1 MFTQVP
7 QPLVY
12 AEALLAQFASL
23 SRAAD
28 GAALLGDFVRGLAE
42 LSGCELTQLYLLD
55 ATHTCLGMNAE
66 CLNGILQPRE
76 AASLPADYNG
86 EQLLQFALC
95 QNRVVSLSELSG
107 SLHETSFLPPQATP
121 WQSLLCVPLVN
132 QQKSVEGLLLCASR
146 RHIDLQGFADS
157 LGQLGSFVLG
167 QLHLLQRLRQPS
179 GVSRP
184 APVSVPSASGY
195 GLIGKAR
202 PCARPI
208 R

>member
-66 CLNGILQPRE
+66 CLDGALQPR
-76 AASLPADYNG
+76 ATTSLPADYNG

-95 QNRVVSLSELSG
+95 QNRVVCLDDLG
-107 SLHETSFLPPQATP
+107 ASLHETSFLPATAGACCACR
-121 WQSLLCVPLVN
+121 WSISRRRSKACCCVPVAVT
-132 QQKSVEGLLLCASR
+132 STCR
-146 RHIDLQGFADS
+146 
-157 LGQLGSFVLG
+157 
-167 QLHLLQRLRQPS
+167 
-179 GVSRP
+179 VSP
-184 APVSVPSASGY
+184 IPSASS
-195 GLIGKAR
+195 AR
-202 PCARPI
+202 SCSASCTCCNACVSPSGSR
-208 R
+208 RQ

>member
-66 CLNGILQPRE
+66 CLDGALQPRE

-95 QNRVVSLSELSG
+95 QNRVVCLDDLSG
-107 SLHETSFLPPQATP
+107 SLHETSFLPAAASP

-132 QQKSVEGLLLCASR
+132 QQ
-146 RHIDLQGFADS
+146 QG
-157 LGQLGSFVLG
+157 
-167 QLHLLQRLRQPS
+167 
-179 GVSRP
+179 
-184 APVSVPSASGY
+184 
-195 GLIGKAR
+195 
-202 PCARPI
+202 C
-208 R
+208 

>member
-66 CLNGILQPRE
+66 CLDGALQPR
-76 AASLPADYNG
+76 AATSLPADYNG
-86 EQLLQFALC
+86 EQLLQFALHDSV
-95 QNRVVSLSELSG
+95 NR
-107 SLHETSFLPPQATP
+107 
-121 WQSLLCVPLVN
+121 
-132 QQKSVEGLLLCASR
+132 SR
-146 RHIDLQGFADS
+146 KA
-157 LGQLGSFVLG
+157 VLF
-167 QLHLLQRLRQPS
+167 S
-179 GVSRP
+179 
-184 APVSVPSASGY
+184 
-195 GLIGKAR
+195 
-202 PCARPI
+202 
-208 R
+208 

>member
-95 QNRVVSLSELSG
+95 QNLSLI
-107 SLHETSFLPPQATP
+107 
-121 WQSLLCVPLVN
+121 
-132 QQKSVEGLLLCASR
+132 
-146 RHIDLQGFADS
+146 HI
-157 LGQLGSFVLG
+157 
-167 QLHLLQRLRQPS
+167 
-179 GVSRP
+179 
-184 APVSVPSASGY
+184 
-195 GLIGKAR
+195 
-202 PCARPI
+202 
-208 R
+208 